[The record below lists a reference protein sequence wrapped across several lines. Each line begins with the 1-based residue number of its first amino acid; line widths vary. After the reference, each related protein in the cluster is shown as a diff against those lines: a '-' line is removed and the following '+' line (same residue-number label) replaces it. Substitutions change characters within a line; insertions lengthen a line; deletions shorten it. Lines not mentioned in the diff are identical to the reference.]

1 MKRYKI
7 DVTISETVGRTIRD
21 TVFTFPKENETAAI
35 RYAVGYMKLNN
46 DLYGDDV
53 NYFIHKI
60 EEIA

>member
-7 DVTISETVGRTIRD
+7 DVSIFETVGKTIRD
-21 TVFTFPKENETAAI
+21 TVFTFPKENETDAI
-35 RYAVGYMKLNN
+35 RYAVGYMKLHNN
-46 DLYGDDV
+46 LFGNDV